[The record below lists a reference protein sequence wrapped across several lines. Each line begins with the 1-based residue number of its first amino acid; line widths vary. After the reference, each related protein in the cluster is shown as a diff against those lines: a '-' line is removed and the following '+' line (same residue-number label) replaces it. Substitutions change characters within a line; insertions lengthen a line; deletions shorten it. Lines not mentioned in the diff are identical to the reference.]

1 MNDASATLYE
11 IDAAAWEGAGTE
23 ESPFLVRSRD
33 DRNAISRVLKY
44 TTAEEPFRDVFFKQ
58 TASFD
63 IFEGIGIAETSSENP
78 FCGTYDGDSY
88 RLNCNLNQPLAGV
101 APFHRVVGAT
111 IKNLQVTGYIS
122 GGIHSA
128 GLVAFC
134 SGNSRT
140 TIDNCRVSADIAFTG
155 NDTNNAY
162 GGGIIGHA
170 SESEYNVTNC
180 LFDGSLN
187 ATSNDKGDM
196 HLGAIVG
203 WGGSSTHRLIDNCIE
218 MGSYNGADKSCIA
231 FSWKNDDAYRPTNYG
246 GNYYF
251 SDLGHSDGADQLLP
265 VESGTEGVT
274 LDFYNHN
281 WQTAYHD
288 AIFKSDRCGFLIGGQ
303 YYIVKGQPLSFRLD
317 CPSGWNVTDVFVGG
331 TKLNGYEGVYTIGQ
345 VNDPVIV
352 TIATDEP
359 DIILYDAADNQTVLA
374 AGNGQRVNVTLSGRT
389 LYKDDSWNTICLP
402 FDLSLKGSPLEGAVL
417 KTLDASYFDASTST
431 LTLYFSDD
439 LSAIEAGK
447 PYIIKWE
454 DGDNIVSPVFTRV
467 TIEETPSVSPSSGS
481 GEGASF
487 IGTFSPAT
495 LTGGNKSVLYMGS
508 DNNLY
513 YPAANRTMN
522 AFRAYF

>member
-1 MNDASATLYE
+1 M
-11 IDAAAWEGAGTE
+11 
-23 ESPFLVRSRD
+23 
-33 DRNAISRVLKY
+33 
-44 TTAEEPFRDVFFKQ
+44 
-58 TASFD
+58 
-63 IFEGIGIAETSSENP
+63 
-78 FCGTYDGDSY
+78 
-88 RLNCNLNQPLAGV
+88 
-101 APFHRVVGAT
+101 
-111 IKNLQVTGYIS
+111 
-122 GGIHSA
+122 
-128 GLVAFC
+128 
-134 SGNSRT
+134 
-140 TIDNCRVSADIAFTG
+140 
-155 NDTNNAY
+155 
-162 GGGIIGHA
+162 
-170 SESEYNVTNC
+170 
-180 LFDGSLN
+180 
-187 ATSNDKGDM
+187 
-196 HLGAIVG
+196 
-203 WGGSSTHRLIDNCIE
+203 
-218 MGSYNGADKSCIA
+218 
-231 FSWKNDDAYRPTNYG
+231 
-246 GNYYF
+246 
-251 SDLGHSDGADQLLP
+251 
-265 VESGTEGVT
+265 
-274 LDFYNHN
+274 
-281 WQTAYHD
+281 
-288 AIFKSDRCGFLIGGQ
+288 
-303 YYIVKGQPLSFRLD
+303 
-317 CPSGWNVTDVFVGG
+317 TDVFVGG